1 MQTIKAIVTNVFV
14 YSSGHYLIAKTKS
27 ENRPWAAAAEPE
39 PEHSIV
45 VAGGVRA
52 GISKHKHAQTRA
64 QAETETDIAGS
75 QQEVGPDVA
84 ATVAVA
90 VTVAV
95 FFVLFL
101 LLQRSLC
108 FCLAYKT
115 RGVPLPLCKRAGRQL
130 NRSCSSSSIVSFRIA
145 IGFTLVNSF
154 SDLVIPHSASQLG
167 GGGNVEA
174 GRAQTCLPHHHQ
186 QLDHSTQQYQ

>member
-1 MQTIKAIVTNVFV
+1 MQTIKAIVANVFV
-14 YSSGHYLIAKTKS
+14 YSSGHYLVAKTKS
-27 ENRPWAAAAEPE
+27 ENRPWAAAAAAELSQSRVLSSLVVYVQAQARTNTSTSWNRNRNRHRWQPAGGGARRRC
-39 PEHSIV
+39 HCRRHRCRLLRVVFV
-45 VAGGVRA
+45 VA
-52 GISKHKHAQTRA
+52 T
-64 QAETETDIAGS
+64 
-75 QQEVGPDVA
+75 
-84 ATVAVA
+84 
-90 VTVAV
+90 
-95 FFVLFL
+95 
-101 LLQRSLC
+101 SLC

-130 NRSCSSSSIVSFRIA
+130 NRSCSSSSIESCCIA

-186 QLDHSTQQYQ
+186 QLDHPTQQYQ